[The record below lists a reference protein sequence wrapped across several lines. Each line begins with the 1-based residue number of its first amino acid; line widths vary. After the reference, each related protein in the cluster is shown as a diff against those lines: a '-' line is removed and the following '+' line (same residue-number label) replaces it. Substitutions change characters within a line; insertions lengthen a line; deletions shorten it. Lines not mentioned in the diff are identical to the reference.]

1 MFLIIKGIRPHF
13 PLSLCIYLG
22 RVVSGIW
29 VSIPAFC
36 PSYCHN
42 TIKTALVPNTS
53 HYRKYHVMVDLLTPS
68 CKFSY
73 SHHMDTTVTIII
85 CFCIKFPPPCHIL
98 DYFLCYIIDN
108 GIHSWGGTISWLLIH
123 GNKSLY
129 KMSELMYPSIYKHA
143 NFTDSI
149 PSLCCNIWEKWYSK
163 LFISHI

>member
-1 MFLIIKGIRPHF
+1 MWWQWWGCGEEPIWFPMFLIIKGIRPHF

-108 GIHSWGGTISWLLIH
+108 GIYSFLRWNNFMVLNTWQQITIQ
-123 GNKSLY
+123 N
-129 KMSELMYPSIYKHA
+129 E
-143 NFTDSI
+143 
-149 PSLCCNIWEKWYSK
+149 
-163 LFISHI
+163 